1 MHVARIR
8 SSHVDKQGR
17 RRDYESRYLRRTYRD
32 GGTVRHETLAN
43 LSGLPEPVTDAIE
56 AALKGS
62 ALVPA
67 GQAVTITAS
76 VPHGHVAAVHAMAVK
91 LGLPALLGP
100 ACRQRVLALALIISR
115 VVAPA
120 SKLSTARWWAD
131 TTLGADLGAAASTD
145 DIYAAMDW
153 LEGRQDT
160 IEAKL
165 ARRHLGPEPNP
176 SRMALFDLSSSW
188 LEGRC
193 CPLAARGY
201 SRDGKKGRLQIEY
214 GLLTDPEGRPAAVR
228 VFPGN
233 TGDPA
238 AFTEIVT
245 VIRGKF
251 KLAKMV
257 MVGDRGM
264 ITKARIEALNQDE
277 NGNKVPDPYGWIT
290 ALRAP
295 AIRKL
300 MADGGPLQMSLFD
313 QQNLAEITSP
323 DYPGERLVACRNP
336 VLAADR
342 ARTRSELLAA
352 TEKLLAPIIARVAAG
367 RLTGGGEIGV
377 AVGKVISKY
386 NTGKHF
392 VITITDDSLTVARN
406 QAQIDDEA
414 ALDGFYVLRT
424 PIPASQLDAPGVI
437 TAYKNL
443 KYVERDFRS
452 IKADDLDLR
461 PVFHRLEERVKA
473 HVLICMLGCYLV
485 WHLRRAWAPL
495 TFTDEDPP
503 AATEKLL
510 APLIARV
517 AARRLHG
524 AGAIGV
530 EVGMVISKY
539 KAGKHFHVEITDTT
553 LAITRNQGQ
562 IDAEAALD
570 GFYVLRTPL
579 PAAELDAPGVVT
591 AYKNLRYVERDF
603 RHIKSDDLDL
613 RPVFHRLEERV
624 RAHVLICMLACYL
637 TWHLRRAWAPLTF
650 TDEDPP
656 APTDPVLPATR
667 SAQAQAKAAY
677 QHDQYGRP

>member
-8 SSHVDKQGR
+8 SSHVDQQGR
-17 RRDYESRYLRRTYRD
+17 RRAYESRYLRRTYRD
-32 GGTVRHETLAN
+32 GGKVRHETLAN
-43 LSGLPEPVTDAIE
+43 LSGLPGGVVDAIE
-56 AALKGS
+56 AALKGT
-62 ALVPA
+62 ALAPA
-67 GQAVTITAS
+67 GQAVTITGS
-76 VPHGHVAAVHAMAVK
+76 LPHGHVAAVHAMAAK

-100 ACRQRVLALALIISR
+100 ACPQRDLALALIVSR

-120 SKLSTARWWAD
+120 SKLSTVRWWAD
-131 TTLGADLGAAASTD
+131 TTLGADLGAASTD
-145 DIYAAMDW
+145 EVYAAMDW
-153 LEGRQDT
+153 LAGRQDS
-160 IEAKL
+160 IEKRL
-165 ARRHLGPEPNP
+165 AARHLEPGPNP

-188 LEGRC
+188 LEGTH

-238 AFTEIVT
+238 AFTQIVT
-245 VIRGKF
+245 VIRDTF
-251 KLAKMV
+251 KLAGMV

-264 ITKARIEALNQDE
+264 ITKARIEALNQD
-277 NGNKVPDPYGWIT
+277 GDGTKVPDPYGWIT

-295 AIRKL
+295 AIRNL
-300 MADGGPLQMSLFD
+300 MAGGGPLQMSLFD

-323 DYPGERLVACRNP
+323 DYPGERLIACRNP

-342 ARTRSELLAA
+342 ARTRAELLAA
-352 TEKLLAPIIARVAAG
+352 TEKLLAPIIARVEAG
-367 RLTGGGEIGV
+367 RLTGAGEIGV

-386 NTGKHF
+386 KTGKHL

-424 PIPASQLDAPGVI
+424 PVPASQLDAPAVV

-473 HVLICMLGCYLV
+473 HALICMLG
-485 WHLRRAWAPL
+485 
-495 TFTDEDPP
+495 
-503 AATEKLL
+503 
-510 APLIARV
+510 
-517 AARRLHG
+517 
-524 AGAIGV
+524 
-530 EVGMVISKY
+530 
-539 KAGKHFHVEITDTT
+539 
-553 LAITRNQGQ
+553 
-562 IDAEAALD
+562 
-570 GFYVLRTPL
+570 
-579 PAAELDAPGVVT
+579 
-591 AYKNLRYVERDF
+591 
-603 RHIKSDDLDL
+603 
-613 RPVFHRLEERV
+613 
-624 RAHVLICMLACYL
+624 CYL

-650 TDEDPP
+650 TDENPP
-656 APTDPVLPATR
+656 APADPVAPARR
-667 SAQAQAKAAY
+667 SAAAQAKASRQRDPA
-677 QHDQYGRP
+677 DRPYRSFRGLLGHLATLTRNQVRFAGTSTTVPMLAEPTSTQREAFDLIGAPIPLTFK